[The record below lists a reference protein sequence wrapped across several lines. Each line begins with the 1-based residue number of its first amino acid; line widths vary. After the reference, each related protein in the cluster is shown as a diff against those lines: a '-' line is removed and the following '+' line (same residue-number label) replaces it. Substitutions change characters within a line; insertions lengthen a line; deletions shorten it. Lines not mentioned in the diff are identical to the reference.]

1 MNLFAESAE
10 TSIRDDGKKKQLAG
24 SWDGILLGSP
34 HCTTNYTIHTHCIP
48 WSSTDAPS
56 FARMASW
63 HGRRPNLL
71 CPLFRP
77 WNSEPKQ
84 GIPVEPQIHHLQS
97 GDFIVFFS
105 YLNCCSV
112 VQPYLE
118 WLVETTHML
127 GRVKTTSQVFS
138 EEKPCL
144 EIAYSRWY
152 ERSIGKKH
160 LWWRYPCREVQW
172 AVATTIRSLARF
184 GIAICG

>member
-1 MNLFAESAE
+1 MNFFAESAE
-10 TSIRDDGKKKQLAG
+10 TSIRDDGKKHNRLAHGMVYYWVHHIVRQTTQFIPIVFHGLLQMRQALCVWHHGTVAGQTFFVRFSGPEIASQNRG
-24 SWDGILLGSP
+24 SQSSHKFIICNLGISL
-34 HCTTNYTIHTHCIP
+34 
-48 WSSTDAPS
+48 
-56 FARMASW
+56 
-63 HGRRPNLL
+63 
-71 CPLFRP
+71 
-77 WNSEPKQ
+77 
-84 GIPVEPQIHHLQS
+84 
-97 GDFIVFFS
+97 FFS
-105 YLNCCSV
+105 YLSCCSV

-172 AVATTIRSLARF
+172 AVAIAIRSLARF